1 MKSVSVLLVGLGRVG
16 SRFYDKFHAVGKE
29 RLRIVGVCER
39 DATNPYVA
47 KAQKDGIPVY
57 ADHREAVRS
66 LGSTVDIIL
75 DTTNV
80 PAVKQDL
87 RALLQETSNHHTVL
101 LPLVVSYLMW
111 YLSDQTEE
119 MVQNHVDP
127 GY

>member
-16 SRFYDKFHAVGKE
+16 SRFYDKLQGMGKE
-29 RLRIVGVCER
+29 RVRIVGVCER
-39 DATNPYVA
+39 DAKNPYVA
-47 KAQKDGIPVY
+47 KAQKDGIPFCSDY
-57 ADHREAVRS
+57 REAVRS
-66 LGSTVDIIL
+66 LGNTIDIIL